1 MSNSQK
7 FLNIKLIKIL
17 LLFLLIIGPWTF
29 PRNSD
34 EIELKKIDDSNIGY
48 YQVNTCAITLQEI
61 LLENFGSEN
70 IVYKFDNYSSIRC
83 FGKVNGLDKVDGQY
97 HVGIGTNLL
106 INLIT
111 QSIFWLLLFSLVPKE
126 MPIKLN
132 NKFLTVFLI
141 TSLNIV
147 HIFGEDNFYNL
158 SSRNVDYTL
167 SLDNFF
173 MLSFILI
180 FVLIVYTSCS
190 IAERVSSSILI
201 FSPFLFLI
209 NGTFNYSNINLILII
224 FSIYGIQNIQE
235 NKNLKKFNPI
245 FIIFSFIWLYLQNNN
260 GYLFDIDKLRG
271 FSNSSS
277 SYLSNIYWFI
287 TLLLLINGIY
297 FLSKKTDIK
306 INQNRLIF
314 NFLISG
320 SLVVIFGII
329 SSLSNLFNF
338 FSYYYLGLSKRGM
351 SQFSSIDGNTWRG
364 ISPSAESIGEFYAI
378 VIFLTIVYFK
388 KNKNKSRVLIV
399 LLMIIN
405 LIGLFRANNIAAIL
419 SLSAIVVLYL
429 LSYKFNLSLK
439 KLSLIGIVLLP
450 LIVIAGLNI
459 KNISYEGASRSLI
472 LEGLRYSNLYENE
485 PDRNLKVERF
495 FIEEDDLETVFL
507 YPGNKEKI
515 SNSFEYIIN
524 GYNNNNIS
532 FLPNY
537 VSVLSIFSLL
547 INRSEKWGIF
557 LSKYN
562 PETLDFFIGSGPLQ
576 FTNYFFGHNRN
587 NIEGLVLPHSSLLD
601 ILLFFGLFGFV
612 VFLFCIGKNL
622 INNIDFKNPSWY
634 LLLFLSINIIKSD
647 SLLYIP
653 PLIMFLSIYFLLDS
667 NKKSQSVN

>member
-17 LLFLLIIGPWTF
+17 LLFLLVVGPWTF

-34 EIELKKIDDSNIGY
+34 EIEVKKIDDSNIGY
-48 YQVNTCAITLQEI
+48 YQVNTCTITLQEI
-61 LLENFGSEN
+61 FLENFGSDN

-83 FGKVNGLDKVDGQY
+83 FGKVNGLDKVNGEY
-97 HVGIGTNLL
+97 HVGIGSNLL

-126 MPIKLN
+126 MPIKLK
-132 NKFLTVFLI
+132 NKSLTVFLI
-141 TSLNIV
+141 TSLNV
-147 HIFGEDNFYNL
+147 LHIYGEDNFYNL

-173 MLSFILI
+173 LLSFILI
-180 FVLIVYTSCS
+180 FILIVYTSCS
-190 IAERVSSSILI
+190 IAEGVSSRILI

-235 NKNLKKFNPI
+235 NKNLKKFNSI

-297 FLSKKTDIK
+297 FLSKNTDLK

-320 SLVVIFGII
+320 SLVVVFGII

-364 ISPSAESIGEFYAI
+364 ISPSAESVGEFYAI

-388 KNKNKSRVLIV
+388 KNKNKSSILIV

-419 SLSAIVVLYL
+419 SLSGIVILYL

-439 KLSLIGIVLLP
+439 KLSLIGIVVLP
-450 LIVIAGLNI
+450 LIVVAGLNF
-459 KNISYEGASRSLI
+459 KSISYEGASRSLI

-537 VSVLSIFSLL
+537 VSILSIFSLL

-601 ILLFFGLFGFV
+601 ILLFFGLFGFI

-622 INNIDFKNPSWY
+622 INNINFKNPSWY

>member
-1 MSNSQK
+1 
-7 FLNIKLIKIL
+7 
-17 LLFLLIIGPWTF
+17 
-29 PRNSD
+29 
-34 EIELKKIDDSNIGY
+34 
-48 YQVNTCAITLQEI
+48 
-61 LLENFGSEN
+61 
-70 IVYKFDNYSSIRC
+70 
-83 FGKVNGLDKVDGQY
+83 
-97 HVGIGTNLL
+97 
-106 INLIT
+106 
-111 QSIFWLLLFSLVPKE
+111 
-126 MPIKLN
+126 
-132 NKFLTVFLI
+132 
-141 TSLNIV
+141 
-147 HIFGEDNFYNL
+147 
-158 SSRNVDYTL
+158 
-167 SLDNFF
+167 
-173 MLSFILI
+173 
-180 FVLIVYTSCS
+180 
-190 IAERVSSSILI
+190 
-201 FSPFLFLI
+201 
-209 NGTFNYSNINLILII
+209 
-224 FSIYGIQNIQE
+224 
-235 NKNLKKFNPI
+235 
-245 FIIFSFIWLYLQNNN
+245 
-260 GYLFDIDKLRG
+260 
-271 FSNSSS
+271 
-277 SYLSNIYWFI
+277 
-287 TLLLLINGIY
+287 
-297 FLSKKTDIK
+297 
-306 INQNRLIF
+306 
-314 NFLISG
+314 
-320 SLVVIFGII
+320 
-329 SSLSNLFNF
+329 
-338 FSYYYLGLSKRGM
+338 M

-537 VSVLSIFSLL
+537 VSILSIFSLL

-622 INNIDFKNPSWY
+622 INNVDFKNPSWY